1 MPSSPSWPC
10 RWIRVPWPQ
19 LLHCLALARLRRPD
33 PRRLRC
39 AAQPAPTRPP
49 PSSCWPA
56 HTGYLEVDGGRTLHA
71 APRRSSL
78 LAVAP
83 QIRSHRTTPELSP
96 CRQSVSSHQ
105 AGARSSCWPGRLRQA
120 ASSVHRRTASEL
132 APALPRARSPPSV
145 RRLTPPHPKSVHAP
159 APGPPLHRQRDRRER
174 REGGGREM
182 GGKKERSGSVS

>member
-1 MPSSPSWPC
+1 
-10 RWIRVPWPQ
+10 
-19 LLHCLALARLRRPD
+19 
-33 PRRLRC
+33 
-39 AAQPAPTRPP
+39 
-49 PSSCWPA
+49 
-56 HTGYLEVDGGRTLHA
+56 LEVDGGRTLHA